1 MWTLRRRDRP
11 KLIATLRRV
20 SSVRLADHADAETV
34 ARLMTGFRDHL
45 GYDWPS
51 DNAFLAGVEKLL
63 DDMQTDFLIGS
74 VNDTPAGVVV
84 LRFRLG
90 LWRAGIDC
98 LVEDVFVEERARGS
112 GLGRALMDA
121 AIARA
126 RERGA
131 RRMELDT
138 NDTNAPAIALYESFG
153 FVNNG
158 DRYYRFHLDAGKDA

>member
-1 MWTLRRRDRP
+1 MPT
-11 KLIATLRRV
+11 
-20 SSVRLADHADAETV
+20 VRLADDRDAEAV
-34 ARLMTGFRDHL
+34 ARLMIGFRNHL

-63 DDMQTDFLIGS
+63 DERDSDFLLGF
-74 VNDTPAGVVV
+74 VDGDDEARGVAA
-84 LRFRLG
+84 LRFRFG
-90 LWRAGIDC
+90 LWRAGLDC
-98 LVEDVFVEERARGS
+98 LVEDVFVEDAARGS

-121 AIARA
+121 AVARA

-138 NDTNAPAIALYESFG
+138 HDTNAAAIALYESIG
-153 FVNNG
+153 FTNKG